1 MRRLKMNTSQIF
13 SLYHELR
20 GAWLLDAWS
29 QWTILKKLK
38 WTKYFRVLCLIKK
51 VCR

>member
-13 SLYHELR
+13 SLYHKLR
-20 GAWLLDAWS
+20 SAWLLDEWS
-29 QWTILKKLK
+29 QWTILQRLK
-38 WTKYFRVLCLIKK
+38 WTKYFRGLSLIKK